1 MNPNRWQRIEEL
13 FNATLALPFRERE
26 PFLKS
31 ACGDDP
37 RLRTEIDSLLSE
49 VDQPDSFLSESTFV
63 LGAHLLAQDHS
74 ESLAGETLGS
84 YTIVRPIGH
93 GGMGEVYLAHDER
106 LRREVAIKLLP
117 KPLVEDEERIR
128 WFKHEA
134 RAASAISHP
143 NVAYIYEI
151 GEAQG
156 RHFIAMEFVNGLTL
170 RERLSRN
177 DLKLGEA
184 IEIATQVASAIAA
197 AHAQGI
203 IHRDIKPENIMI
215 RSDGLVKVVDFGLA
229 KLSEPQRETAGE
241 HSRETLR
248 GALITRAI
256 HTETGLLM
264 GTATYMSPEQ
274 ARGQEIDARTD
285 IWSWAVV
292 FYEMLAGEAPFQGA
306 TKSDVIAEILKSE
319 PLFLR
324 EGIRS
329 LPEAATLI
337 IRKSLSKKADGR
349 YTEAV
354 KLVAALHELRDE
366 LKEKGLLD
374 LCLPLKAGLSD
385 FAAEHLAGPKASQSN
400 QRGLRKS
407 GSLATKVFSRVGAIV
422 PRGRTTSSHFSRARV
437 RSLVALT
444 SLLIMS
450 LLVAA
455 FLLAK
460 SNLISRRA
468 ASRSALAPSPGSTSH
483 DGVGIKN
490 QVGIEMNYVPP
501 GSFMMGS
508 GNGDA
513 DEKPMH
519 EVTLRD
525 GFYIGRY
532 EVTQVQWRAVMNND
546 PSFFKGENL
555 PVDNVSWNDT
565 QDFLSK
571 LNKLGDGYTYR
582 LPTEAEWEY
591 ACRAGSTGDFA
602 EPLNLIGW
610 YYDNADNGSHA
621 IGQKKPN
628 AFGLY
633 DMHGNVW
640 EWCEDWYHQSYD
652 GAPTDGSA
660 WLMGGEQKV
669 RLLRGG
675 SWYDLADRIRSAHRG
690 GNPPVLRGLNLGFRV
705 VATVAK

>member
-1 MNPNRWQRIEEL
+1 MNPNRWQKIEEL
-13 FNATLALPFRERE
+13 FNATLALPFDKRER
-26 PFLKS
+26 FLKS
-31 ACGDDP
+31 ACEDDL

-49 VDQPDSFLSESTFV
+49 VDQPDAFLSESTLA
-63 LGAHLLAQDHS
+63 LGAELLAQDHS
-74 ESLAGETLGS
+74 ESLAGETLGA

-117 KPLVEDEERIR
+117 KPLVQDEERIR

-143 NVAYIYEI
+143 NVAYIHEI
-151 GEAQG
+151 GETQG
-156 RHFIAMEFVNGLTL
+156 RHFIVMEFVNGLTL
-170 RERLSRN
+170 RERLTRN
-177 DLKLGEA
+177 DLKLAEA

-229 KLSEPQRETAGE
+229 KLSEPQRDTAGE

-256 HTETGLLM
+256 HTEPGVLM

-292 FYEMLAGEAPFQGA
+292 FYEMLTGETPFQGA

-324 EGIRS
+324 ERMRS
-329 LPEAATLI
+329 LPAAATLI
-337 IRKSLSKKADGR
+337 IRKSLSKDADGR
-349 YTEAV
+349 YAEAA
-354 KLVAALHELRDE
+354 KLVAALHELSHD
-366 LKEKGLLD
+366 LKETELLD

-385 FAAEHLAGPKASQSN
+385 FAPEHSDGAEAFESDQ
-400 QRGLRKS
+400 RKS
-407 GSLATKVFSRVGAIV
+407 RRAGAFATNV
-422 PRGRTTSSHFSRARV
+422 FSRARV
-437 RSLVALT
+437 RLLFALT
-444 SLLIMS
+444 SLLIGT
-450 LLVAA
+450 LVVAA
-455 FLLAK
+455 LFLAK

-468 ASRSALAPSPGSTSH
+468 ASRSALAPSSGNGRR

-490 QVGIEMNYVPP
+490 QVGIEMIYVPP
-501 GSFMMGS
+501 GSFKMGS
-508 GNGDA
+508 ENGDA
-513 DEKPMH
+513 DERPVH

-532 EVTQVQWRAVMNND
+532 EVTQVQWRAVMNTD
-546 PSFFKGENL
+546 PSFFKGEDL
-555 PVDNVSWNDT
+555 PVDNVSWNDA
-565 QDFLSK
+565 QDFLLK

-591 ACRAGSTGDFA
+591 ACRAGTTGDFA
-602 EPLNLIGW
+602 GLLNLGGW
-610 YYDNADNGSHA
+610 YYDNADKGSHA
-621 IGQKKPN
+621 VGQKEPN

-640 EWCEDWYHQSYD
+640 EWCQDWYHQTYD
-652 GAPTDGSA
+652 GAPKDGSA
-660 WLMGGEQKV
+660 WVMGGEQKV

-705 VATVAK
+705 VAVVAK